1 MRSMAF
7 EDSVSIIVWV
17 CCDGKEAINDRMSAG
32 RMYLRVRNKC
42 YILPGFKMELER
54 NGRNDRISDE
64 KSGIVKG
71 ITAFQHGQ

>member
-1 MRSMAF
+1 M
-7 EDSVSIIVWV
+7 SIIVWV
-17 CCDGKEAINDRMSAG
+17 CCGGKEAINDRMRTGSNVLK
-32 RMYLRVRNKC
+32 LRVRNKC

-54 NGRNDRISDE
+54 NGRNNLISDG